1 MTEEKKSPTI
11 TELIDADEG
20 LKSKRKILTITSLI
34 LLALTFSGAKVEEA
48 NTFILKLKFDNQ
60 NGIAI
65 LLVLTIVFLI
75 IRYYNYAKPYH
86 EKLFRAWSDR
96 MLDDGYFLNSD
107 VETRELFGLV
117 ARKAP
122 KGFDIDGI
130 PYGNE
135 KLIFIYKCL
144 FLRRE
149 LAYRCPTEYG
159 YEWKAVG
166 IGFSNYLKV
175 YRLELKYQLPS
186 FFTHRENLDILAP
199 YVLGVVA
206 ILSYFFHEQLQVA
219 LTFLSVK

>member
-107 VETRELFGLV
+107 VETRELF
-117 ARKAP
+117 
-122 KGFDIDGI
+122 F
-130 PYGNE
+130 
-135 KLIFIYKCL
+135 
-144 FLRRE
+144 
-149 LAYRCPTEYG
+149 
-159 YEWKAVG
+159 AV
-166 IGFSNYLKV
+166 N
-175 YRLELKYQLPS
+175 
-186 FFTHRENLDILAP
+186 
-199 YVLGVVA
+199 
-206 ILSYFFHEQLQVA
+206 
-219 LTFLSVK
+219 